1 MGMIRN
7 GAGNIQAFP
16 LHLGTNVFDSG
27 TTGFSIKSG
36 SIVHMNADGNI
47 TLNHSGG
54 SITVAVVAGSD
65 WVIGDNIQSIDIDA
79 ACIIS

>member
-16 LHLGTNVFDSG
+16 LHIGTNVFTTNVSG
-27 TTGFSIKSG
+27 YEIKSG
-36 SIVHMNADGNI
+36 SIVHMLADGNI
-47 TLNHSGG
+47 TLNYASG
-54 SITVAVVAGSD
+54 AVVVPAVAGSD
-65 WVIGDNIQSIDIDA
+65 WAIGDNIQSIDIDA